1 MNHFDLFLD
10 TFGVFWG
17 HGSSFG
23 AKKWGDK
30 FGRKKG
36 SLLGADA
43 AVFGGRGSSPEG
55 YISFSRS
62 LDPAISDIDH
72 EVLTRQ
78 AARWGAAPD
87 LQASPLPPTLGF
99 RGFDVWMLAGFG
111 SSVVWLAGWLPGSS
125 QGNHLGPFPLEL
137 LIQLLGCV
145 CVCVFVFPCLSQAQ
159 RTKASLLEK
168 S

>member
-1 MNHFDLFLD
+1 MNHFGLFLD

-87 LQASPLPPTLGF
+87 LQAT
-99 RGFDVWMLAGFG
+99 
-111 SSVVWLAGWLPGSS
+111 
-125 QGNHLGPFPLEL
+125 
-137 LIQLLGCV
+137 
-145 CVCVFVFPCLSQAQ
+145 
-159 RTKASLLEK
+159 ASAAIWAPN
-168 S
+168 SRIW

>member
-1 MNHFDLFLD
+1 LNHFGLFLD
-10 TFGVFWG
+10 TFGVFGG
-17 HGSSFG
+17 HGSSFD

-87 LQASPLPPTLGF
+87 LRRLRCQPAARL
-99 RGFDVWMLAGFG
+99 
-111 SSVVWLAGWLPGSS
+111 SV
-125 QGNHLGPFPLEL
+125 ED
-137 LIQLLGCV
+137 
-145 CVCVFVFPCLSQAQ
+145 
-159 RTKASLLEK
+159 
-168 S
+168 